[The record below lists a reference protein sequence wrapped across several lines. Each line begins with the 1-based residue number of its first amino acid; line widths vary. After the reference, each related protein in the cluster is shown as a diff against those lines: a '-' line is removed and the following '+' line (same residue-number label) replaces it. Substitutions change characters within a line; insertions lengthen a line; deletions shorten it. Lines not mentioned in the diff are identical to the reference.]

1 MDVVELSNYFTRKET
16 LPCSISPGQTAAGA
30 LPLHIR
36 AAAGRWST
44 APAAH
49 RHRAPTESFQIVP
62 RSNQADPKP
71 PSTQSQLPA
80 ASKLSRRRCCW
91 CCSLLPLVQVGS
103 LFAGC
108 RRGLRCSSQKMPT
121 ACWRSAEAL
130 GAKHPGI
137 KPVRLVAAPAKM
149 GGCFKLVDVK
159 HCDLVSFGSFCLEMT
174 LIQVLFA
181 YGNTEKLHMYK
192 FFT

>member
-1 MDVVELSNYFTRKET
+1 M
-16 LPCSISPGQTAAGA
+16 
-30 LPLHIR
+30 
-36 AAAGRWST
+36 
-44 APAAH
+44 
-49 RHRAPTESFQIVP
+49 
-62 RSNQADPKP
+62 
-71 PSTQSQLPA
+71 
-80 ASKLSRRRCCW
+80 
-91 CCSLLPLVQVGS
+91 QVGS